1 MKKLIIIPIL
11 IVHHFLFAQNFL
23 VSGIV
28 TDESGQGVP
37 GVNVIEKGTTNG
49 TTTDIDGKYSLQVS
63 TPKPVLVFSFIGL
76 ETKEVKVG
84 GNSTL
89 DVQLS
94 NDVQSLSEVVV
105 TGLAG
110 RISGVSISKGRRKN
124 RNKSSIKI
132 RGVSTLNYSTQNQ
145 NETYNTIDQNSFVS
159 VNGKPRST
167 FSIDVDK
174 AAYANIRR
182 MINNGNQPP
191 GDAVKIEEMINY
203 FDYEYA
209 DPVKGEPFSI
219 NTELAICPWNDKHK
233 LMQIGIKGKSMDQ
246 MDVPT
251 SNLVFLLDVS
261 GSMNSQNKLPLLKSS
276 LKLLLNQLREDDRV
290 AIVVYAGSAGLVL
303 PSTSASNKSKILK
316 AIDNLSAGGSTAGGA
331 GIELAYK
338 VAKRNFIIGGNNRVI
353 LGTDG
358 DFNVGISK
366 TGGLKDLI
374 KEKAKSGIYLT
385 CLGFGMGNYRDDM
398 LETLAHS
405 GNGNHAYIDSM
416 QEAYLVLGKEFA
428 GTVFAIAKDV
438 KIQVEFNP
446 SVVAAYRLIGYESR
460 LLEDEDFKDDKKDAG
475 ELGAGHTVTALYE
488 IIPVGVKSK
497 YIKEVEELKYQKNDA
512 VGLEDEM
519 ATTRIRYKPIHANK
533 SKELVR
539 VVSNSEREWLDCSS
553 DFQFAS
559 SVALF
564 GMLLSDSKY
573 VADGDYNL
581 VSEMAKNSKGKD
593 SEGYRG
599 EFIRLVGTAM
609 MGF

>member
-1 MKKLIIIPIL
+1 M
-11 IVHHFLFAQNFL
+11 HQFLFAQSFL

-84 GNSTL
+84 GNSTVN
-89 DVQLS
+89 VQLS
-94 NDVQSLSEVVV
+94 ADVQSLSEVVV
-105 TGLAG
+105 TGAAG
-110 RISGVSISKGRRKN
+110 RVSGINISKGRKRG

-132 RGVSTLNYSTQNQ
+132 RGTAALNYSNQNP

-191 GDAVKIEEMINY
+191 KDAVKIEEMINY
-203 FDYEYA
+203 FDYEYN
-209 DPVKGEPFSI
+209 DPEKGEPFSI

-233 LMQIGIKGKSMDQ
+233 LMQIGIKGKTMDQ
-246 MDVPT
+246 MEVPA

-261 GSMNSQNKLPLLKSS
+261 GSMNNQNKLPLLKSS

-446 SVVAAYRLIGYESR
+446 SIVAAYRLIGYESR

-488 IIPVGVKSK
+488 IIPVGLKSK
-497 YIKEVEELKYQKNDA
+497 FIKEVEGLKYQKNDA
-512 VGLEDEM
+512 VGLESEM
-519 ATTRIRYKPIHANK
+519 ATARIRYKPIHSNK
-533 SKELVR
+533 SKELVK
-539 VVSNSEREWLDCSS
+539 VVNNSGREWLDCSS
-553 DFQFAS
+553 DFQFAC